1 MSKTEQTRLQIFLG
15 SGLVQRR
22 IFRGIILMKGRAMD
36 DRARLDERHF
46 ALRQHLEALAS
57 QVSELE
63 ILRGQVAKAER
74 RIFGAARETRKAVYE
89 ESSWPGQ
96 HVII

>member
-1 MSKTEQTRLQIFLG
+1 ME
-15 SGLVQRR
+15 
-22 IFRGIILMKGRAMD
+22 GRAMD
-36 DRARLDERHF
+36 DRARLNERHF

-89 ESSWPGQ
+89 EVQLARPARDNLNRGRNRAFEDLAATAPTRGLDFGHS
-96 HVII
+96 